1 MRPPLRSPRPRLF
14 GEGELLLGL
23 VLGLAGLV
31 LGAAE
36 ASGVILTGR
45 PAGVRIAAR
54 TLVAAVRGAGALPW
68 RPAHH
73 VLSRTTFL
81 VWFAVFLAVLL
92 VLVALGVRFAFRR
105 RSAAGGFAARAEVV
119 ATASLAATREAGKV
133 TRPSLD
139 ARRAAPAELGY
150 PLGVSLEPRG
160 VELRASWE
168 HSLEV
173 VAPPGAGKTYRVLGP
188 ILCQHPGPALATST
202 KSDLYEAT
210 VTARRAVGPVVALD
224 PERLCP
230 GAEQLCWSPVGGC
243 EDARV
248 AERRASALV
257 AAAGEGSDVRGGGF
271 FRRSATAVLSA
282 YLHAAALEGCT
293 IRDVLAW
300 AARPSD
306 PAPAR
311 ILVASGE
318 GAIDWGARL
327 AAHTTGAEET
337 TSGVMRTV
345 DLALGCFS
353 DSAVL
358 ASCAAHPGDGVD
370 LEALLRARG
379 TLFALGK
386 DRGALGGSAPL
397 VTALCD
403 EWLTL
408 AETLSASQ
416 PRRRL
421 DPPLLACLDEVAA
434 IAPLP
439 GLPGLL
445 ADGRGRGITTVVA
458 LQSFSQAVARWGAEQ
473 AATMRN
479 AASILL
485 VFGGLAVA
493 SDLEELSRLSGRR
506 MVERASVSLEPGRRS
521 SQSVQLTDEPV
532 LSPAELHALPPGTAL
547 CLWGRLPPMLVRLPA
562 LFEGRGA
569 AAFGAE
575 EAAIR
580 AANDAARAAVS
591 TSTNPSDEKEDR
603 R

>member
-1 MRPPLRSPRPRLF
+1 LF

-23 VLGLAGLV
+23 VLGLAGLL
-31 LGAAE
+31 LGATEGA
-36 ASGVILTGR
+36 GLVLTGR
-45 PAGVRIAAR
+45 PASIRTAAR
-54 TLVAAVRGAGALPW
+54 VLVDALRGVGRLTWP
-68 RPAHH
+68 PAHH
-73 VLSRTTFL
+73 VLSRTSFL
-81 VWFAVFLAVLL
+81 VWLAVLSAV
-92 VLVALGVRFAFRR
+92 VLTAVVLAARVVLRR
-105 RSAAGGFAARAEVV
+105 RSSGAGFAERAEVV
-119 ATASLAATREAGKV
+119 ATASLEAARRTGRV

-139 ARRAAPAELGY
+139 AHRAAPGELGY
-150 PLGVSLEPRG
+150 RLGVSLEPRG
-160 VELRASWE
+160 VELWASWE

-188 ILCQHPGPALATST
+188 ILRQHPGPALATST

-210 VTARRAVGPVVALD
+210 VAARRAVGPVLSLD
-224 PERLCP
+224 PEGLCP
-230 GAEQLCWSPVGGC
+230 GAERLLWSPIGGC

-271 FRRSATAVLSA
+271 FRRSAAAVLSA

-293 IRDVLAW
+293 MRDVLAW
-300 AARPSD
+300 SARPSD

-311 ILVASGE
+311 ILVTSRQVGV
-318 GAIDWGARL
+318 DWGARL

-353 DSAVL
+353 DPGVLSTCAV
-358 ASCAAHPGDGVD
+358 APGEGVD
-370 LEALLRARG
+370 LGELLRARG

-386 DRGALGGSAPL
+386 DRGTLGGSAPL

-403 EWLTL
+403 EWLTRAERL
-408 AETLSASQ
+408 AVTR
-416 PRRRL
+416 PGRRL

-493 SDLEELSRLSGRR
+493 SDLEELSRLSGKR
-506 MVERASVSLEPGRRS
+506 MVERASLSLEPGRRS
-521 SQSVQLTDEPV
+521 RESVQLADEPV
-532 LSPAELHALPPGTAL
+532 CSPAELHALAPGTAL

-569 AAFGAE
+569 AAFAAE
-575 EAAIR
+575 EAAAR
-580 AANDAARAAVS
+580 AANDAARLGSAHL
-591 TSTNPSDEKEDR
+591 TNPSDEKEER